1 MGERER
7 IEERPNLSLLA
18 IISFMVSFG
27 VTRIFT
33 TLKPDTVLTGG
44 GYHIHHFWFGLLM
57 VVIGGW
63 LGISYTS
70 ERADR
75 IAATIFGAGGG
86 IIGDEFGLLL
96 TLGDYWTEITYTL
109 VVVFLAAASM
119 LSLFFRY
126 SDKIRLEF
134 AEFIRGNA
142 SLYFGVFLVSISAA
156 FILESD
162 DVEIMV
168 LSVVSE
174 IVGWIIITTYFIQRS
189 RKKR

>member
-162 DVEIMV
+162 DVKIMV